1 MKITRTKTV
10 TSTIDV
16 TIEFPYYSKSG
27 VHWFKVTDENT
38 CIQVTMAKYIHTQI
52 TQTYVCLAFNESCE
66 DSNEEEFN
74 NAFNSAWKQIKTLK
88 EKL

>member
-38 CIQVTMAKYIHTQI
+38 CIMVTFSKYVQPTIC
-52 TQTYVCLAFNESCE
+52 QTFVNLAFEESNK

-74 NAFNSAWKQIKTLK
+74 NAFNSAWKRIKTLK

>member
-16 TIEFPYYSKSG
+16 TIDFPYYSKYG
-27 VHWFKVTDENT
+27 IHYYKVTDENT
-38 CIQVTMAKYIHTQI
+38 CIMVTFSKWIHPMI
-52 TQTYVCLAFNESCE
+52 SQTYVSLAFNESCE

-74 NAFNSAWKQIKTLK
+74 NAFNSAWKRIKTLK